1 MSVHNQDLST
11 TEDFLGQF
19 VLSQSKMKVL
29 YNPFI
34 NTRQIGLHRGMLK
47 LQSSVT
53 IVFTARSFENL
64 L

>member
-34 NTRQIGLHRGMLK
+34 NTRQMGLHRGVVKHYTSETTSIHGWL
-47 LQSSVT
+47 V
-53 IVFTARSFENL
+53 
-64 L
+64 